1 MEITIELCP
10 KDEWDSM
17 VEIFTEMEEHYYGKG
32 IIQEP
37 LLKDY
42 LQHKLFS

>member
-17 VEIFTEMEEHYYGKG
+17 VEIFTEMEEHYYQRVVCLPKR
-32 IIQEP
+32 E
-37 LLKDY
+37 K
-42 LQHKLFS
+42 